1 MISEGRSLL
10 LLKYFRMSWQGI
22 EDVFL
27 FRGRHMT
34 IRIRDGS
41 GRVYS
46 DDLDQSLADGLKH
59 LAGAYKGQP

>member
-1 MISEGRSLL
+1 
-10 LLKYFRMSWQGI
+10 
-22 EDVFL
+22 
-27 FRGRHMT
+27 MT